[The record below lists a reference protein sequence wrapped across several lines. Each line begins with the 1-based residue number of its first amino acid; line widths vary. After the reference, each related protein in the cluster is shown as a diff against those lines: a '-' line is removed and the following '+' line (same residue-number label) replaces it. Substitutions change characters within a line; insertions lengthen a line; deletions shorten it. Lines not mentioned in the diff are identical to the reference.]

1 MGFTQSYP
9 PYPDR
14 KEAIATLREAVE
26 LGVTFFDTAEVYSAF
41 KNEELVGEALE
52 PVRDK
57 VVIATKF
64 GYNLE
69 DMLDL
74 NTSARPVSLSSKP
87 DTIRK
92 AVEGSLRRLRT
103 DHIDLYYQ
111 HRVDPDTPIEEVADT
126 VASLIKEGKVLYWGL
141 SEAAPATVRRAHAV
155 CPLTAVQSE
164 YSLWY
169 RQVEKELLPTLEELS
184 IGFVPFSPLGKA
196 MLTGRFDRNTTF
208 DKTDFRSSI
217 PRFQP
222 ENLQHNVALVEYVKE
237 LARRKETTPA
247 RIAIGWLLAQQPWI
261 VPIPGTKRIE
271 RIKENIGGACR
282 YPPSSGQHRN
292 HRSTIFRRPGGV
304 DRQIV
309 IQFSNG
315 REYEKEHRP
324 DTGIVSH
331 PCSSG
336 GYGSKRKG
344 KLAARCPCGH
354 HRARPHPAEYAQG
367 ALHQP
372 RCENHRQGVRQYG
385 RRSHAAT
392 C

>member
-1 MGFTQSYP
+1 MKTRTLGKQGLEVSEVGLGCMGFTQSYP

-169 RQVEKELLPTLEELS
+169 RQVEKELLPTLEELG

-196 MLTGRFDRNTTF
+196 MLTGCFDRNSTF
-208 DKTDFRSSI
+208 DKTDFRSTI

-271 RIKENIGGACR
+271 RIKENIGGADIRFTAEELADIRRHLDSIEIIGAR
-282 YPPSSGQHRN
+282 YPEDQ
-292 HRSTIFRRPGGV
+292 
-304 DRQIV
+304 
-309 IQFSNG
+309 
-315 REYEKEHRP
+315 EAL
-324 DTGIVSH
+324 TG
-331 PCSSG
+331 
-336 GYGSKRKG
+336 K
-344 KLAARCPCGH
+344 
-354 HRARPHPAEYAQG
+354 
-367 ALHQP
+367 
-372 RCENHRQGVRQYG
+372 
-385 RRSHAAT
+385 
-392 C
+392 

>member
-1 MGFTQSYP
+1 MKTRTLGKQGLEVSEVGLGCMGFTQSYP

-169 RQVEKELLPTLEELS
+169 RQVEKELLPTLEELG

-196 MLTGRFDRNTTF
+196 MLTGCFDRNSTF
-208 DKTDFRSSI
+208 DKTDFRSTI

-271 RIKENIGGACR
+271 RIRENIGGADIRFTTEELADIRRHLDSIEIIGAR
-282 YPPSSGQHRN
+282 YPEDQ
-292 HRSTIFRRPGGV
+292 
-304 DRQIV
+304 
-309 IQFSNG
+309 
-315 REYEKEHRP
+315 EAL
-324 DTGIVSH
+324 TG
-331 PCSSG
+331 
-336 GYGSKRKG
+336 K
-344 KLAARCPCGH
+344 
-354 HRARPHPAEYAQG
+354 
-367 ALHQP
+367 
-372 RCENHRQGVRQYG
+372 
-385 RRSHAAT
+385 
-392 C
+392 

>member
-1 MGFTQSYP
+1 MKKRILGKQGLEVSAVGLGCMGFTQSYP

-14 KEAIATLREAVE
+14 KEAIATLREAVD
-26 LGVTFFDTAEVYSAF
+26 LGVAFFDTAEVYSAF

-64 GYNLE
+64 GYDLVN
-69 DMLDL
+69 MPDL

-87 DTIRK
+87 ATIRK

-126 VASLIKEGKVLYWGL
+126 VASLIKEGKVLHWGL

-169 RQVEKELLPTLEELS
+169 RQVEKELLPTLEELG

-208 DKTDFRSSI
+208 EKTDFRSTI

-222 ENLQHNVALVEYVKE
+222 ENMQHNVALVEYVEE
-237 LARRKETTPA
+237 LARKKETTPA
-247 RIAIGWLLAQQPWI
+247 RIAIGWLLAQKPWI

-271 RIKENIGGACR
+271 RIKENIGGADELADIRRHLDSIEIIGAR
-282 YPPSSGQHRN
+282 YPADQ
-292 HRSTIFRRPGGV
+292 
-304 DRQIV
+304 
-309 IQFSNG
+309 
-315 REYEKEHRP
+315 E
-324 DTGIVSH
+324 
-331 PCSSG
+331 
-336 GYGSKRKG
+336 
-344 KLAARCPCGH
+344 
-354 HRARPHPAEYAQG
+354 
-367 ALHQP
+367 ALT
-372 RCENHRQGVRQYG
+372 NK
-385 RRSHAAT
+385 
-392 C
+392 

>member
-1 MGFTQSYP
+1 MNTRILGKQGLKVSEIGLGCMGFTQSYP

-14 KEAIATLREAVE
+14 KEAIQVIRQAVE

-64 GYNLE
+64 GYDLVNLP
-69 DMLDL
+69 DL
-74 NTSARPVSLSSKP
+74 NTTARPVSLSSKP
-87 DTIRK
+87 ATIRK

-126 VASLIKEGKVLYWGL
+126 IASLIQEGKVLHWGL

-169 RQVEKELLPTLEELS
+169 RQPEKELLPTLEELG

-196 MLTGRFDRNTTF
+196 MLTGRFNRRTTF
-208 DKTDFRSSI
+208 DKTDFRSTI

-222 ENLQHNVALVEYVKE
+222 ENLQHNMELVEYVE
-237 LARRKETTPA
+237 QLAQQKSTTPA
-247 RIAIGWLLAQQPWI
+247 RIAIGWLLAQKPWI
-261 VPIPGTKRIE
+261 VPIPGSKHIE
-271 RIKENIGGACR
+271 RIQENIGGADIHFTSEELSNIRHHLDNIDIIGAR
-282 YPPSSGQHRN
+282 YSEDQ
-292 HRSTIFRRPGGV
+292 
-304 DRQIV
+304 
-309 IQFSNG
+309 
-315 REYEKEHRP
+315 E
-324 DTGIVSH
+324 
-331 PCSSG
+331 
-336 GYGSKRKG
+336 
-344 KLAARCPCGH
+344 
-354 HRARPHPAEYAQG
+354 
-367 ALHQP
+367 ALT
-372 RCENHRQGVRQYG
+372 NK
-385 RRSHAAT
+385 
-392 C
+392 

>member
-52 PVRDK
+52 TVRDK

-64 GYNLE
+64 GYNLV
-69 DMLDL
+69 DMPDL
-74 NTSARPVSLSSKP
+74 NTSARHVSLSSKH
-87 DTIRK
+87 DTIRRE
-92 AVEGSLRRLRT
+92 VEGSLRRLRT

-111 HRVDPDTPIEEVADT
+111 HRVDPDTPREEVADT

-169 RQVEKELLPTLEELS
+169 RQVEKELLPTLEELG

-196 MLTGRFDRNTTF
+196 MLTGCFDRNSTF
-208 DKTDFRSSI
+208 DKTDFRSTI

-271 RIKENIGGACR
+271 RIKENIGGADIRFTTEELADIRRHLDSIEIIGAR
-282 YPPSSGQHRN
+282 YPADQ
-292 HRSTIFRRPGGV
+292 
-304 DRQIV
+304 
-309 IQFSNG
+309 
-315 REYEKEHRP
+315 EAL
-324 DTGIVSH
+324 TG
-331 PCSSG
+331 
-336 GYGSKRKG
+336 K
-344 KLAARCPCGH
+344 
-354 HRARPHPAEYAQG
+354 
-367 ALHQP
+367 
-372 RCENHRQGVRQYG
+372 
-385 RRSHAAT
+385 
-392 C
+392 